1 MGLLRIDIVITQIIG
16 FLIVLWVLKRYAWGP
31 VLGMLEE
38 RRARIARDVAG
49 AETLRREAESLKAEY
64 SRQLETIEAQARAR
78 IQEAVAEGQ
87 KVAEE
92 IRAEAHADARRIAER
107 AKADLELE
115 YKKARASLRGD
126 MVGLALGA
134 AEKLL
139 AEKLDAEEHG
149 RLVDRFLT
157 ELESKEKTVS

>member
-1 MGLLRIDIVITQIIG
+1 MELLRVDIVITQIIG
-16 FLIVLWVLKRYAWGP
+16 FLIVLWVLRRYAWGP

-38 RRARIARDVAG
+38 RRAKIARDVAE
-49 AETLRREAESLKAEY
+49 AEKLHREAEGLKAEY
-64 SRQLETIEAQARAR
+64 ARQLETIKAQARAR

-92 IRAEAHADARRIAER
+92 IRTEAHADARRIAER

-115 YKKARASLRGD
+115 YKRARASLRGD

-139 AEKLDAEEHG
+139 AEKLDTEEHR

-157 ELESKEKTVS
+157 ELEAGEKTVS